1 MGCTGAPIAG
11 TKRSVGAE
19 AGLKLGE
26 TASPSGTIALPA
38 WAQPLFERKSL
49 AALQREAEHS
59 GLTRSLGPIALV
71 LLGVGNILGAGI
83 YVMTGT
89 AAANFAGPAVI
100 LSFLIA
106 AGACGFTGL
115 CYAELAAAMPVS
127 GSSYSYCYAALGQ
140 MFAWILGWL
149 VMLEYTLAASALAV
163 GLSSYL
169 VSLLH
174 DFGVIAPAF
183 LSTPTLVA
191 SIEHGRTVL
200 HIAPAANLLA
210 AGAIALVALI
220 LTLGVSK
227 SSATNS
233 VLVVIKVAV
242 LLAFVAVGFGKV
254 DPKNWTPFIP
264 ANQGGFAYGWPGV
277 IRAASILFFAFI
289 GFESVSTA
297 SCEARR
303 PQRDIPIGIL
313 GSLLVCTVLYL
324 CVGLV
329 LTGLV
334 PYRQLGVA
342 DPIAVAVDTLKLP
355 LFAEL
360 IKLGALTGL
369 ASVLLVNGY
378 GQSRICY
385 AMARD
390 GLLPDAFTRLHPRFK
405 SPFVG
410 SIILGLIAAVFAAFL
425 PISVLGD
432 LVSLGTALAFTI
444 VCVSVMWLRG
454 SRPDLQRPFRVP
466 LGGIMVGRVWFGVVP
481 TLGILFC
488 WGMIVPVLAD
498 VAGQAAR
505 GDLAPCLILS
515 TYVLAGVLI
524 YAFYGLPR
532 TSRAALRGSARP

>member
-1 MGCTGAPIAG
+1 
-11 TKRSVGAE
+11 
-19 AGLKLGE
+19 LGDTTSLE
-26 TASPSGTIALPA
+26 GPA
-38 WAQPLFERKSL
+38 AWPTWAQQLFERKSL
-49 AALQREAEHS
+49 AAVQREASHS
-59 GLTRSLGPIALV
+59 GLTRSLGPVALV

-127 GSSYSYCYAALGQ
+127 GSSYTYCYAALGQ

-174 DFGVIAPAF
+174 DFGVIVPAAF
-183 LSTPTLVA
+183 STPALVA
-191 SIEHGRTVL
+191 SIEHGHTVL
-200 HIAPAANLLA
+200 HMAAAANLLA

-220 LTLGVSK
+220 LTLGVTK
-227 SSATNS
+227 SSLANT
-233 VLVVIKVAV
+233 VLVIIKVAV
-242 LLAFVAVGFGKV
+242 LLGFVAVGFGKV

-264 ANQGGFAYGWPGV
+264 PNEGGFAYGWPGV

-313 GSLLVCTVLYL
+313 GSLVVCTVLYL

-342 DPIAVAVDTLKLP
+342 DPIAIAVDTLKQP
-355 LFAEL
+355 IFAEF
-360 IKLGALTGL
+360 IKIGALTGL

-385 AMARD
+385 AMGRD
-390 GLLPDAFTRLHPRFK
+390 GLLPEAFTRLHTRFK
-405 SPFVG
+405 TPFVG

-425 PISVLGD
+425 PISILGD
-432 LVSLGTALAFTI
+432 MVSLGTALAFTI
-444 VCVSVMWLRG
+444 VCLSVMWLRG
-454 SRPDLQRPFRVP
+454 ARPDLERPFRVP
-466 LGGIMVGRVWFGVVP
+466 LGGVMVGRLWLGVVP
-481 TLGILFC
+481 TLGIILC
-488 WGMIVPVLAD
+488 WGMIIPVVTD
-498 VAGQAAR
+498 VVGQAAR
-505 GDLAPCLILS
+505 GDLAPSLILAA
-515 TYVLAGVLI
+515 YCLAGAAI
-524 YAFYGLPR
+524 YIFYGLPR
-532 TSRAALRGSARP
+532 TLNAARRLASASA